1 MSIQSE
7 QIKQLIIQIDGALS
21 QSNPRP
27 PLVVMGDTVLHSRQV
42 LKEVRDYLVSLD
54 VDLNPSGLEPGTAD
68 TGSVSAPM
76 QQFLREEFAIFQ
88 AQVLQDLQQE
98 IKVLRQGQV
107 RLLHEIRQL
116 QGRAGT
122 KAPLPPPPSRSQ
134 GSTHLSPPPPPPKS
148 RSQTSRQPRT
158 SPDSSPE
165 STDPSATPSQPD
177 PVFWPYAGAEIPTKS
192 VQSSQGAAVHSG
204 VSHPEK
210 RLRVEAEIDSES
222 SLTTSSKKNSKNSN
236 SSLEFTAAQT
246 RGLNEIFGQIDLSQ
260 PQDQMP
266 RPQVST
272 PELIDYEPWQQE
284 DYILASPHENLLPTA
299 DEVNPLSQIETHL
312 LVEKHTLEQLEVDL
326 IALEQ
331 FELEEQTYIQL
342 DPSMDALP
350 AEAESQLTL
359 RDVLTELQLT
369 QQDQSCPGIVKKSDQ
384 EELPSL
390 EQLVNELNLEE
401 SDDAPRG

>member
-1 MSIQSE
+1 M
-7 QIKQLIIQIDGALS
+7 
-21 QSNPRP
+21 
-27 PLVVMGDTVLHSRQV
+27 
-42 LKEVRDYLVSLD
+42 
-54 VDLNPSGLEPGTAD
+54 
-68 TGSVSAPM
+68 
-76 QQFLREEFAIFQ
+76 
-88 AQVLQDLQQE
+88 
-98 IKVLRQGQV
+98 
-107 RLLHEIRQL
+107 
-116 QGRAGT
+116 
-122 KAPLPPPPSRSQ
+122 
-134 GSTHLSPPPPPPKS
+134 
-148 RSQTSRQPRT
+148 
-158 SPDSSPE
+158 
-165 STDPSATPSQPD
+165 
-177 PVFWPYAGAEIPTKS
+177 
-192 VQSSQGAAVHSG
+192 
-204 VSHPEK
+204 
-210 RLRVEAEIDSES
+210 
-222 SLTTSSKKNSKNSN
+222 
-236 SSLEFTAAQT
+236 
-246 RGLNEIFGQIDLSQ
+246 SQ